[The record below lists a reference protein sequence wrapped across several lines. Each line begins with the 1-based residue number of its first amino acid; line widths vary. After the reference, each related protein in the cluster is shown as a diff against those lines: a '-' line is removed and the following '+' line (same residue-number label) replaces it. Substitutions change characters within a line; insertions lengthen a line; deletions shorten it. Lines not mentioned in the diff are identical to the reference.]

1 MADDGIVAPEVDE
14 DLRPPADG
22 APDDAEEAPSG
33 GRGPGLVIAAIV
45 LALVMAVAWVAVS
58 AMGKGA
64 LGQDPFGVAAPDF
77 ELPKLEGEGTIAL
90 KDLKGHPVV
99 LNFWASWCG
108 PCKDEAPILAATEK
122 QWRSE
127 GVVFLG
133 VDTQDKRPEAIAF
146 ENTYGIEYDSAFD
159 EQGELST
166 LYGVL
171 GYPETFF
178 IDAKGKIHAKYVGP
192 IDQETLDAYLAQITA
207 K

>member
-1 MADDGIVAPEVDE
+1 MTDDRTVAPEGDE
-14 DLRPPADG
+14 DLRPPTDG
-22 APDDAEEAPSG
+22 GPDDVEEAAAG
-33 GRGPGLVIAAIV
+33 GRGKGLVVAAIV
-45 LALVMAVAWVAVS
+45 LALVMGVAWVAVS
-58 AMGKGA
+58 AMGKGD
-64 LGQDPFGVAAPDF
+64 LGQDPFGRAAPDF

-108 PCKDEAPILAATEK
+108 PCKEEAPILAATERL
-122 QWRSE
+122 WRSL

-133 VDTQDKRPEAIAF
+133 VDTEDKRPEAIAF
-146 ENTYGIEYDSAFD
+146 ENTYGIEYDSVFD
-159 EQGELST
+159 PEGQLST